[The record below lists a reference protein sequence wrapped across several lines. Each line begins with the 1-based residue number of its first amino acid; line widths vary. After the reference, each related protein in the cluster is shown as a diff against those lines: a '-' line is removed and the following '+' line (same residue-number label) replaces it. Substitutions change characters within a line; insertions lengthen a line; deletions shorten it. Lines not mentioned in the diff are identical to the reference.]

1 MAKKS
6 LDIRK
11 ALEELDY
18 STSCED
24 RADGITT
31 IIVGEFKK
39 NSIRFNIN
47 DEIKI
52 EIDPHCL
59 TRLFTTN
66 RECTIKITYNT
77 LEIYESKMRFNNRS
91 KLSDLMRSLKEQVEK
106 SGFKGELFEGLVV
119 EKLII
124 KY

>member
-1 MAKKS
+1 MATKS

-18 STSCED
+18 STSCEA
-24 RADGITT
+24 RVDGIVR

-52 EIDPHCL
+52 EIDPHCSR
-59 TRLFTTN
+59 RLFATN

-77 LEIYESKMRFNNRS
+77 IELYESKMRFNNRS
-91 KLSDLMRSLKEQVEK
+91 ELSALMRSLKAQIEK
-106 SGFKGELFEGLVV
+106 SGFRCDYTEEVIV
-119 EKLII
+119 EQLII